1 MNLNMLL
8 KLGNLICAHADNAKF
23 IYKSRNICSQ
33 QKKNIITIIVI
44 IHICI
49 QKYIYMSS
57 KIGIS

>member
-33 QKKNIITIIVI
+33 QKKKHNNNNSNNT
-44 IHICI
+44 HM
-49 QKYIYMSS
+49 YT
-57 KIGIS
+57 